1 MLKKLFAAI
10 GVGSLVALG
19 GAVAAHAEVPVEL
32 TASATTIT
40 LGESSTLQVTGL
52 EDGLSAIFSI
62 STPVLPN
69 NEGMI
74 EPESVTIAGGPGMT
88 TFTPN
93 AAGTYVIDVSTQY
106 SEGPLASVTIIVNA
120 PPPAAD
126 IVLTASPTTI
136 TLGQTSTLTVTGLDD
151 GLNAIFAIST
161 PVLPNNQGM
170 INPESVT
177 IAGGPG
183 TTSFTPNAAGT
194 YVIDVATQYSEG
206 PLASVT
212 ITVLAAPV
220 VPTLPA
226 TGGEVSPWVILS
238 GIGALLLGAFLVTRT
253 IAHRRTREN

>member
-19 GAVAAHAEVPVEL
+19 GAVAAHAEAQVVL
-32 TASATTIT
+32 TASPTTIT
-40 LGESSTLQVTGL
+40 MGESSTLTVTGF
-52 EDGLSAIFSI
+52 EDGVNAIFSI

-74 EPESVTIAGGPGMT
+74 EPESVIIAGGPGIT

-93 AAGTYVIDVSTQY
+93 AAGTYVIDVSTPV
-106 SEGPLASVTIIVNA
+106 SEGPLASVTIIVNEA
-120 PPPAAD
+120 PPVAPIA
-126 IVLTASPTTI
+126 LTASPTTI
-136 TLGQTSTLTVTGLDD
+136 TLGQTSTLTATGLED

-170 INPESVT
+170 IDPESVT

-183 TTSFTPNAAGT
+183 ITTFRPNAAGT
-194 YVIDVATQYSEG
+194 YVIDLYTQYSES

-212 ITVLAAPV
+212 ITVLDPAAPV
-220 VPTLPA
+220 LPA
-226 TGGEVSPWVILS
+226 TGGEVSPWLIVS
-238 GIGALLLGAFLVTRT
+238 GVGALLLGAFLVART
-253 IAHRRTREN
+253 YAARRPRDN